1 MGKRRPEQA
10 QCHSDFF
17 ASLFLTVISS
27 IFFFLSPT
35 AKCQNFNMTKCRTK
49 TRRSGLGSLA
59 APPHP
64 SGLGSRA
71 CLPRSRAPTISVS
84 LHGTA
89 SPGGGEGSST
99 DHTFSSRVLGSEDT
113 QPLHA
118 QESVPAGSAFHLRD
132 SRLSCQPGHLPQRGP
147 RTSQGGCRRGRAARL
162 INF

>member
-1 MGKRRPEQA
+1 MPLGFL
-10 QCHSDFF
+10 C
-17 ASLFLTVISS
+17 LFVPNRDLLH
-27 IFFFLSPT
+27 FFFLSPT

-89 SPGGGEGSST
+89 SPGGRGGILHRSHLLLQSPGLGG
-99 DHTFSSRVLGSEDT
+99 HTALARPGVSSSRLCVSSQRFQIELSTWTPAPKG
-113 QPLHA
+113 A
-118 QESVPAGSAFHLRD
+118 QDFTRG
-132 SRLSCQPGHLPQRGP
+132 LSPG
-147 RTSQGGCRRGRAARL
+147 TGCP
-162 INF
+162 FD